1 MTSHSNCEYILIRYD
16 RVRPVPA
23 NWHFF
28 SQNDKCGGCV
38 AWYFCAQCPPKSTSC
53 TRKVLNPS
61 PAQYLTLQKPG
72 KATVGNR
79 KCSNLYF
86 GPSYRQSHYP
96 WPQYRPS
103 KEKRASD
110 QRNSSIRDNWHPL
123 TSLPTAWLLCYLHR
137 TNTRMEKK
145 RRLATSQCYSQV
157 WFYIYHFISIRR
169 KGGVQ
174 KTDYQSLSTS
184 STALATWANDP
195 NGPRNCPSL
204 QLSELLHYTLTRMHQ
219 TPTCLDVLLTW
230 PPGQQQVSDAF
241 TRAPIK

>member
-1 MTSHSNCEYILIRYD
+1 MWGLRRLIFLCSMSAEINVLYSQGSQSFSCAILD
-16 RVRPVPA
+16 
-23 NWHFF
+23 
-28 SQNDKCGGCV
+28 V
-38 AWYFCAQCPPKSTSC
+38 AKAWKGHRWQSEM
-53 TRKVLNPS
+53 
-61 PAQYLTLQKPG
+61 LQFILW
-72 KATVGNR
+72 AF
-79 KCSNLYF
+79 L
-86 GPSYRQSHYP
+86 
-96 WPQYRPS
+96 
-103 KEKRASD
+103 
-110 QRNSSIRDNWHPL
+110 SSISLPLTSQSPVQGEEGLRPAEL

-174 KTDYQSLSTS
+174 KTGYQSLSTS